1 MYTTPS
7 SLTQTQIGTV
17 RSFFNRTYSWMTAGL
32 LLTAFIAWYTASN
45 PGLQAFVLG
54 VGLLPLI
61 LVQFGLV
68 LFISF
73 AINRINAST
82 AGVLFI
88 VYAAATGFL
97 LSGIFLRYSSGTLA
111 TAFLSSALMFG
122 AMSVYGYTTKADLSK
137 LRTILFMG
145 LIGLVIAM
153 IINLFLNSGPFQY
166 VISFIGVALFTVLTA
181 YDTQRLKVM
190 ALTGMGDIRTDIGE
204 KMAVFG
210 ALQLYLDLIN
220 MFLFLLQLFGG
231 GGRR

>member
-1 MYTTPS
+1 
-7 SLTQTQIGTV
+7 
-17 RSFFNRTYSWMTAGL
+17 MTAGL
-32 LLTAFIAWYTASN
+32 LLTAFIAWFTASN

-73 AINRINAST
+73 ALNRINAGT

-111 TAFLSSALMFG
+111 TAFFSSALMFG

-190 ALTGMGDIRTDIGE
+190 ALTGMGDIRTDTGE

-231 GGRR
+231 GRR

>member
-1 MYTTPS
+1 
-7 SLTQTQIGTV
+7 
-17 RSFFNRTYSWMTAGL
+17 MTAGL
-32 LLTAFIAWYTASN
+32 LLTAFIAWFTASN

-73 AINRINAST
+73 ALNRINAGT

-111 TAFLSSALMFG
+111 TAFFSSALMFG

-190 ALTGMGDIRTDIGE
+190 ALTGMGDIRTDMGE

-231 GGRR
+231 GRR

>member
-32 LLTAFIAWYTASN
+32 LLTAFIAWFTASN

-61 LVQFGLV
+61 LIQFGLV

-190 ALTGMGDIRTDIGE
+190 ALTGMGDIRTDTGE
-204 KMAVFG
+204 KMAVYG

-231 GGRR
+231 GRR

>member
-7 SLTQTQIGTV
+7 SLTQTQISTV

-32 LLTAFIAWYTASN
+32 LLTAFIAWFTASN

-73 AINRINAST
+73 ALNRINAGT

-111 TAFLSSALMFG
+111 TAFFSSALMFG

-190 ALTGMGDIRTDIGE
+190 ALTGMGDIRTDMGE

-231 GGRR
+231 GRR

>member
-1 MYTTPS
+1 
-7 SLTQTQIGTV
+7 
-17 RSFFNRTYSWMTAGL
+17 MTAGL
-32 LLTAFIAWYTASN
+32 LLTAFIAWFTASN

-73 AINRINAST
+73 AINRINAGT
-82 AGVLFI
+82 AGILFI

-97 LSGIFLRYSSGTLA
+97 LSGIFLRYSSGTLS

-231 GGRR
+231 GRR

>member
-54 VGLLPLI
+54 VGLFPLI

-73 AINRINAST
+73 ALNRINAST

-97 LSGIFLRYSSGTLA
+97 LSGIFLRYSSGTLS

-190 ALTGMGDIRTDIGE
+190 ALTGMGDIRTDMGE

-231 GGRR
+231 GRR

>member
-7 SLTQTQIGTV
+7 SLTQTQTSTV

-32 LLTAFIAWYTASN
+32 LLTAFIAWFTASN

-73 AINRINAST
+73 AINRINAGT
-82 AGVLFI
+82 AGILFI

-97 LSGIFLRYSSGTLA
+97 LSGIFLRYSSGTLS

-231 GGRR
+231 GRR

>member
-7 SLTQTQIGTV
+7 SLTQTQISTV

-32 LLTAFIAWYTASN
+32 LLTAFIAWFTAN
-45 PGLQAFVLG
+45 NNGLQAMVLG
-54 VGLLPLI
+54 VGLFPLI
-61 LVQFGLV
+61 LLQFGLV
-68 LFISF
+68 MFISF
-73 AINRINAST
+73 AINRINAAT

-97 LSGIFLRYSSGTLA
+97 LSGIFLRYPDVTITA
-111 TAFLSSALMFG
+111 AFLSSALMFG

-145 LIGLVIAM
+145 LIGLLIA
-153 IINLFLNSGPFQY
+153 IVINLFLNSGPLGY
-166 VISFIGVALFTVLTA
+166 VISFVGVALFTVLTA
-181 YDTQRLKVM
+181 YDTQKLKMM
-190 ALTGMGDIRTDIGE
+190 ALNGMGDINTDTGE
-204 KMAVFG
+204 KMAVYG

-231 GGRR
+231 SRR

>member
-1 MYTTPS
+1 
-7 SLTQTQIGTV
+7 
-17 RSFFNRTYSWMTAGL
+17 MTAGL
-32 LLTAFIAWYTASN
+32 LLTAFIAWFTASN

-73 AINRINAST
+73 ALNRINAGT

-111 TAFLSSALMFG
+111 TAFFSSALMFG

-190 ALTGMGDIRTDIGE
+190 ALTGMGDIRTDTGE

-220 MFLFLLQLFGG
+220 MLLFLLQLFGG
-231 GGRR
+231 GRR

>member
-1 MYTTPS
+1 MYSTPS
-7 SLTQTQIGTV
+7 SLTQTQTSTV

-32 LLTAFIAWYTASN
+32 LLTAFIAWYTATN

-61 LVQFGLV
+61 VVQFGLV

-73 AINRINAST
+73 AINRINAAT

-97 LSGIFLRYSSGTLA
+97 LSGIFLRYSSATLS

-153 IINLFLNSGPFQY
+153 VINLFLNSGPFQY

-190 ALTGMGDIRTDIGE
+190 ALNGMGDIRTDIGE

-231 GGRR
+231 GRR

>member
-7 SLTQTQIGTV
+7 SLTQTQISTV

-32 LLTAFIAWYTASN
+32 LLTAFIAWFTASN

-73 AINRINAST
+73 ALNRINAGT

-111 TAFLSSALMFG
+111 TAFFSSALMFG

-190 ALTGMGDIRTDIGE
+190 ALTGMGDIRTDTGE

-231 GGRR
+231 GRR

>member
-32 LLTAFIAWYTASN
+32 LLTAFIAWFTASN

-190 ALTGMGDIRTDIGE
+190 ALTGMGDIRTDTGE
-204 KMAVFG
+204 KMAVYG

-231 GGRR
+231 GRR